1 MPAACSPAC
10 LLPACLLACRGAPPP
25 PARLPACLHAC
36 LSASLC
42 ACLIQ
47 AVAELATAD
56 IVCANLDDI
65 PPVTKLHVYLNG
77 GAIAQP
83 EYLTSHGNS
92 GSYIALRPSVRVQR
106 REIWASAAFAVS
118 NPRAMQCLQDAVA
131 SEGSRWTWFVGSN
144 VEFLTRAMRVKSVC
158 GLVTAAEFA
167 AFPKGFANAMTL
179 NQFLHKIT
187 IVDADNLQV

>member
-10 LLPACLLACRGAPPP
+10 LLPECLLACRGAPPP
-25 PARLPACLHAC
+25 PARPPACLPVC
-36 LSASLC
+36 LCASL
-42 ACLIQ
+42 IQ
-47 AVAELATAD
+47 EVAELATAD

-65 PPVTKLHVYLNG
+65 SPVTKLHVYLNG

-83 EYLTSHGNS
+83 EYLISHGTS

-118 NPRAMQCLQDAVA
+118 NPRAMECLGEAMA
-131 SEGSRWTWFVGSN
+131 SEGSRWQWFVGSN
-144 VEFLTRAMRVKSVC
+144 VEFLKRALKVKSLI

-167 AFPKGFANAMTL
+167 AFPKGFANAVTL
-179 NQFLHKIT
+179 SRFLHKI
-187 IVDADNLQV
+187 IVLCADKLQV